1 MAELSAEKLAQRA
14 YELGLID
21 ERQIEAIRSELEA
34 DATPEQFRSLLM
46 RREYLT
52 NFQLERLL
60 KGDRTGFFYGNYKML
75 YLAGSGTFARVYRGV
90 HRETGKVFAVKVL
103 RKRFRDDA
111 LQMELFLREGEV
123 GLLLRHPNV
132 VPTYEV
138 NSDPH
143 SPFITMDFVEG
154 QNLREWVK
162 MRKKFDV
169 ATALQLITDITAG
182 LTYAAQHG
190 IFHRDLKLSNVLVT
204 SRGVAR
210 LVDFG
215 LFGTRAGDDSS
226 SDIPNARTIDYV
238 ALERATGVRKND
250 PRSDIYFT
258 GAMFYH
264 LLVGESPLA
273 ETRDRLQR
281 LNVSRFREMRPITEL
296 DSSLPNSVVAVI
308 QRAMELNPDRR
319 YQSPAEML
327 ADLQS
332 TAKRLAAGQDVVP
345 EAAEVAPQPRDESVT
360 QHAHDQEGA
369 NRTVMIVE
377 SSVEMQNLL
386 RERLKKHGYRVLVF
400 GDPVR
405 AMARFEDDQPVADG
419 VIFSAVDL
427 KDSVIEA
434 FNRFGSYAN
443 TKHLPAILFVDE
455 DQAALAAKA
464 KLASHHAVLKMPLK
478 VRELRTTLYRLLSHS
493 KAGAEAEI
501 PK

>member
-14 YELGLID
+14 FELGLID

-34 DATPEQFRSLLM
+34 DTTPEAFRSLLM
-46 RREYLT
+46 RREFLT

-60 KGDRTGFFYGNYKML
+60 KGDRTGYFYGNYKVL
-75 YLAGSGTFARVYRGV
+75 YLAGSGSFARVYRGV
-90 HRETGKVFAVKVL
+90 HRESGKVFAIKVL

-111 LQMELFLREGEV
+111 VQMELFLREGEV

-138 NSDPH
+138 NSDPNA
-143 SPFITMDFVEG
+143 PFITMDFVEG

-162 MRKKFDV
+162 VRKKFDV
-169 ATALQLITDITAG
+169 DTALRLLIDIVSG

-215 LFGTRAGDDSS
+215 LFGTRTGDDSS
-226 SDIPNARTIDYV
+226 TDIPNARTIDYV

-258 GAMFYH
+258 GAIFYH
-264 LLVGESPLA
+264 LLTGESPLA

-296 DSSLPNSVVAVI
+296 DSSLPPSVVSVV

-319 YQSPAEML
+319 YQTPADML
-327 ADLQS
+327 VELQF
-332 TAKRLAAGQDVVP
+332 TAKRLAAGQSAAPELAEVVP
-345 EAAEVAPQPRDESVT
+345 QTPSESVT
-360 QHAHDQEGA
+360 QQAHDQEGL
-369 NRTVMIVE
+369 NRTVMVVE
-377 SSVEMQNLL
+377 SSVEMQNIL
-386 RERLKKHGYRVLVF
+386 RDRLKKHGYRVLVF

-405 AMARFEDDQPVADG
+405 AMARFEDDNPVADG

-455 DQAALAAKA
+455 DQDTLAAQA
-464 KLASHHAVLKMPLK
+464 KLAKHHAILKMPLK
-478 VRELRTTLYRLLSHS
+478 VRELRTTLYRLLSHA
-493 KAGAEAEI
+493 KAGTEAGRS
-501 PK
+501 